1 MEHKV
6 IIDFVCKE
14 SGVYYTFGSFFV
26 SDNFKRVKELEKLG
40 FIKANENV
48 SSLEVKEKEVK
59 KAPAKSKK
67 ASGANVTSKG

>member
-6 IIDFVCKE
+6 INDFVCKE
-14 SGVYYTFGSFFV
+14 SNVHYTFGSFFV
-26 SDNFKRVKELEKLG
+26 SDNFKRVKELEEKG
-40 FIKANENV
+40 FIEANENV

-67 ASGANVTSKG
+67 AVGANATNKG